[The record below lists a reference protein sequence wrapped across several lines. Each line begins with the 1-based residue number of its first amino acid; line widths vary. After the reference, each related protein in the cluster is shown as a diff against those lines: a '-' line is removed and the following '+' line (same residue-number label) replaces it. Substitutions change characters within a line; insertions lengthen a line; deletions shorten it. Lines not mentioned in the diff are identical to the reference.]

1 MATQQHPLYR
11 HDVDAAVD
19 TVGGSPATAA
29 SQHEHAAAAGNSRA
43 ITAPSSCAADATG
56 AGDDCC
62 RGHSGTVQESANDLN
77 CKQHYLGDRHE
88 RHTQALGSQQALHV
102 ADKERLAAE
111 IKQLQRA
118 SKAMQMTVVKKS
130 TRS

>member
-1 MATQQHPLYR
+1 M
-11 HDVDAAVD
+11 
-19 TVGGSPATAA
+19 
-29 SQHEHAAAAGNSRA
+29 A

-77 CKQHYLGDRHE
+77 CKQHYLGDRQE
-88 RHTQALGSQQALHV
+88 RPPQALGSQQALHV
-102 ADKERLAAE
+102 ADKERLAAQ
-111 IKQLQRA
+111 IKQLQRD

-130 TRS
+130 AREQRLNMEK